1 MAGAEEGVGRG
12 HGVPWLHA
20 RESPVRARLSL
31 MPARPHPR
39 EDRRDPVVEAYRA
52 GVDLTLIEENLR
64 LSVEER
70 FRKWMDLARFAE
82 ELRRAR
88 ERAP

>member
-1 MAGAEEGVGRG
+1 
-12 HGVPWLHA
+12 
-20 RESPVRARLSL
+20 
-31 MPARPHPR
+31 
-39 EDRRDPVVEAYRA
+39 VEAYRA
-52 GVDLTLIEENLR
+52 GLDLTLIDENLR

-88 ERAP
+88 ERAQP

>member
-1 MAGAEEGVGRG
+1 M
-12 HGVPWLHA
+12 A
-20 RESPVRARLSL
+20 RERTAGGQEQPRGSVRATLST
-31 MPARPHPR
+31 MPAPSRTS

-52 GVDLTLIEENLR
+52 GLDLTLIEENLR

-88 ERAP
+88 ERAQP